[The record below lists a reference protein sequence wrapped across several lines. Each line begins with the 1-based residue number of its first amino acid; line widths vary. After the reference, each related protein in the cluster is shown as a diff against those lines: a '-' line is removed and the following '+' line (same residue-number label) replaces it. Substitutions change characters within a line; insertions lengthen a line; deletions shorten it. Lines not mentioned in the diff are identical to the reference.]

1 MRRREQRHLLY
12 LQVGEGDGD
21 ERDDRQQKRERKAPE
36 ARAEPCHGRWWQ
48 LLRGLWVGLGYLH
61 QGSQLKSVAGLC
73 WKGGHRTESVPYVHL
88 LPHKTSPNSQ
98 AAPMQMLGRPEE
110 TEAQAAH
117 VFARPWGCVEAMP
130 RAMQIKVKNLT
141 PFHLTSIARS

>member
-1 MRRREQRHLLY
+1 M
-12 LQVGEGDGD
+12 
-21 ERDDRQQKRERKAPE
+21 
-36 ARAEPCHGRWWQ
+36 
-48 LLRGLWVGLGYLH
+48 
-61 QGSQLKSVAGLC
+61 AGLC

-110 TEAQAAH
+110 SEAQAAH

-130 RAMQIKVKNLT
+130 HAMQIKVKNLT
-141 PFHLTSIARS
+141 PFIISLRSLGPEKEDRNSPCCWANETVSLPKPFWLSLKCCYSCYSGQISGRLYSSLGVAHLSSSRS